1 MPQPATCP
9 GNANKHPGQVVLDV
23 NRVVRPKEVIAAEK
37 KKASAEKSA
46 KATALDNAQKQVA
59 AKEDAMAV
67 EQMAQCAG
75 PGPLV
80 RPKPKLRP
88 ATKAVTVPTANLNK
102 TPVGTSP
109 ASQDTNT
116 QRKKYPGLKLTF
128 KDGVNASRKVSDNGV
143 ASLSETR
150 VGSPVDDGKFWKLL
164 GSESSKLAEGAGVG
178 KWARGVASKSQVKPS
193 APPSARASVIANN
206 DAEGFEDDDP
216 PEDHDDSV
224 PTSWGGPGVVHISQ
238 TAVALELALGSYS
251 AISRITPN
259 YQALLYLYTADYAP
273 RGRKCGLSTALLD
286 DLKPKEQCEMEEDQ
300 DADEDV
306 QEDVDM
312 TDQQGD
318 IEVCEVSN
326 SRLTTSMSISVMET
340 ATDNQTPKY
349 IKTENGCAPLRL
361 NQKRVK
367 PKNLHL
373 PSGAQNSTFR
383 SIFIPT
389 VIHWVGNSQY
399 PCTIPEQKFSD
410 ILDDISLA
418 VYPTAGNFQY
428 DDGCNLAFTLVS
440 QRISEWRGN
449 FGSTAIS
456 ILMTFF
462 ASTDEYDTKEARKA
476 YTEYQLE
483 DSRFVYEDPDSEDS
497 PGAFLSEFIL
507 CIFAV
512 QLNATQGHQIIDSL
526 DFELPGY
533 ATALALTTAAMSCAS
548 PLQKLLIY
556 HLQAERALI
565 LARDDLTVEDTSD
578 QGKHKVMLTLNHADT
593 HQTWFVHGHGYFSS
607 LKFPIL
613 LYEITVNFLHYLKI
627 LFD

>member
-1 MPQPATCP
+1 
-9 GNANKHPGQVVLDV
+9 
-23 NRVVRPKEVIAAEK
+23 
-37 KKASAEKSA
+37 
-46 KATALDNAQKQVA
+46 
-59 AKEDAMAV
+59 MAV

-80 RPKPKLRP
+80 RAKPKPHP
-88 ATKAVTVPTANLNK
+88 ATKAVTAPTANLNK
-102 TPVGTSP
+102 THKPYEIYNVARTYQSYTICTAVGTSP

-128 KDGVNASRKVSDNGV
+128 KDGVNASRKVSNNDV

-150 VGSPVDDGKFWKLL
+150 VGSAVDDGKFRKSL

-178 KWARGVASKSQVKPS
+178 KWARGVVSKSQVKSS
-193 APPSARASVIANN
+193 APPSARASVIAHNY
-206 DAEGFEDDDP
+206 AEGFEDDDP
-216 PEDHDDSV
+216 PEDHDDSI
-224 PTSWGGPGVVHISQ
+224 PMSWGGLGIVHISQ
-238 TAVALELALGSYS
+238 TTDEL
-251 AISRITPN
+251 
-259 YQALLYLYTADYAP
+259 
-273 RGRKCGLSTALLD
+273 RGRKCGLSTALTD
-286 DLKPKEQCEMEEDQ
+286 DLEPEEQREMEEDQ

-326 SRLTTSMSISVMET
+326 SRLTTSMSVSVMEI
-340 ATDNQTPKY
+340 ATDDQTPKY

-367 PKNLHL
+367 PKNSHL

-383 SIFIPT
+383 SVFIPT
-389 VIHWVGNSQY
+389 
-399 PCTIPEQKFSD
+399 KFSD
-410 ILDDISLA
+410 ILDDISL
-418 VYPTAGNFQY
+418 VVDPTAGNFQY

-462 ASTDEYDTKEARKA
+462 ASTDEYNTKEAQKA

-483 DSRFVYEDPDSEDS
+483 DSRFVYEDPDSEDL

-507 CIFAV
+507 HIFAV
-512 QLNATQGHQIIDSL
+512 QLNAT
-526 DFELPGY
+526 
-533 ATALALTTAAMSCAS
+533 
-548 PLQKLLIY
+548 
-556 HLQAERALI
+556 
-565 LARDDLTVEDTSD
+565 
-578 QGKHKVMLTLNHADT
+578 
-593 HQTWFVHGHGYFSS
+593 
-607 LKFPIL
+607 
-613 LYEITVNFLHYLKI
+613 
-627 LFD
+627 